1 MNSAPVLSLP
11 QFDFDVQQL
20 PQQLEGLLSEAR
32 HEVEAIIGRQD
43 NAPDWQSLM
52 QPLEAVDDRI
62 EQFWS
67 PVSHMNAVM
76 NNEDLRQAYE
86 QCLPMLSRYQSE
98 MGQNRPLYEAVK
110 SLSERSDFQQLS
122 EARQEAVGHLLRDF
136 RLSGVHLEEAARKR
150 FADIQQR
157 LGELATQFSNRLLDA
172 TNAWVCQVTDEEELA
187 GLPDSAKALYRQLAQ
202 QRELEGWVITLDIP
216 AYLPVMQYAE
226 NRDLREKMHRAFV
239 TRASDLGH
247 GGESYDNSEAM
258 VEILRLRQEL
268 AEILG
273 FSNYAELS
281 LASKMADNTDQV
293 LGFLNDL
300 AEHTRPVAQ
309 REYEELQAFA
319 RAEAGPEPLQAWDI
333 PRYAERLKQQR
344 YDISQEV
351 LRPYFP
357 LETVLNGMFRIV
369 GQLFNIEIQE
379 MSDADL
385 WHEDAQAFRVTR
397 DGETIAVFYTDLFAR
412 DKKRGGAWMADFC
425 GRRRIDSGW
434 QLPVA
439 FLTCNFSP
447 PTDGQP
453 ALLTHDEVTTLFHE
467 FGHGLHHMLTE
478 VDAAAVAGINGV
490 AWDAVE
496 LPSQFL
502 ENWCW
507 YEDSVAM
514 ISGHWQTGEA
524 LPKELLDKLL
534 AAKNFHS
541 GLQMLRQLEF
551 ALFDFELHAGT
562 SPADVSAIQDC
573 LDAVRERVS
582 VVPVAPFN
590 RFQHSFAHIFAG
602 GYAAGYY
609 SYKWAEV
616 LSADAFSLFEER
628 GVMDVKT
635 GQAFLSNILSRGGS
649 QPAMALFKAFRGR
662 EPSNE
667 ALLRH
672 SGIVDSSEVA

>member
-11 QFDFDVQQL
+11 QFDFDVERL
-20 PQQLEGLLSEAR
+20 PEQLEDLLQQAR
-32 HEVEAIIGRQD
+32 AEVEAIIGAQGD
-43 NAPDWQSLM
+43 TPSWESLM

-67 PVSHMNAVM
+67 PVSHLNAVM
-76 NNEDLRQAYE
+76 NNESLRQSYE
-86 QCLPMLSRYQSE
+86 KCLPLLSRYQSE
-98 MGQNRPLYEAVK
+98 MGQNRPLFEAVTA
-110 SLSERSDFQQLS
+110 LADSDSFAQLS
-122 EARQEAVGHLLRDF
+122 EARQQAVNHLLRDF
-136 RLSGVHLEEAARKR
+136 RLSGVHLEEKPRQR

-172 TNAWVCQVTDEEELA
+172 TNAWVCQVTNEDELA
-187 GLPDSAKALYRQLAQ
+187 GLPDSAKALYRQLAE
-202 QRELEGWVITLDIP
+202 QRDLDGWVITLDIP

-226 NRDLREKMHRAFV
+226 DRALREKMHRAFV
-239 TRASDLGH
+239 TRASELGH
-247 GGESYDNSEAM
+247 GGESYDNSELM
-258 VEILRLRQEL
+258 VEILQLRQEL

-281 LASKMADNTDQV
+281 LASKMADNTQQV
-293 LGFLNDL
+293 LDFLNDL
-300 AEHTRPVAQ
+300 AEQTRPVAE
-309 REYEELQAFA
+309 REYQELQAFA
-319 RAEAGPEPLQAWDI
+319 REQGGPEPLQAWDI
-333 PRYAERLKQQR
+333 PWYAERLKQQR
-344 YDISQEV
+344 YQISQEE

-357 LETVLNGMFRIV
+357 LDTVLKGMFHIV
-369 GQLFNIEIQE
+369 SQLFNIDIEE
-379 MSDADL
+379 SHDFEL
-385 WHEDAQAFRVTR
+385 WHEDARAFRVSR
-397 DGETIAVFYTDLFAR
+397 AGELMAVFYTDLFAR

-425 GRRRIDSGW
+425 GRRSLAEGW

-447 PTDGQP
+447 PTDGRP

-507 YEDSVAM
+507 YEESVAM
-514 ISGHWQTGEA
+514 ISGHWESGEP
-524 LPKELLDKLL
+524 LPKALLDKLL
-534 AAKNFHS
+534 AARNFHS

-551 ALFDFELHAGT
+551 ALFDFELHADAAPD
-562 SPADVSAIQDC
+562 SAQAIQQR
-573 LDAVRERVS
+573 LDGVRERVS
-582 VVPVAPFN
+582 VVPVAEFN
-590 RFQHSFAHIFAG
+590 RFQHSFGHIFAG

-628 GVMDVKT
+628 GVMDVAT
-635 GQAFLSNILSRGGS
+635 GQAFLTQLLSRGGS
-649 QPAMALFKAFRGR
+649 QPAMTLFKAFRGR

-672 SGIVDSSEVA
+672 SGIIDDSEVA

>member
-1 MNSAPVLSLP
+1 MNSASVLSLP
-11 QFDFDVQQL
+11 QFDFEVDRL
-20 PQQLEGLLSEAR
+20 PEELESLLKEAR
-32 HEVEAIIGRQD
+32 AEVMSIVAAQSET
-43 NAPDWQSLM
+43 PSWQSLM

-76 NNEDLRQAYE
+76 NNDALRQSYE
-86 QCLPMLSRYQSE
+86 KCLPLLSRYQSE
-98 MGQNRPLYEAVK
+98 MGQNQALYEVVK
-110 SLSERSDFQQLS
+110 ALADTPAFSELS
-122 EARQEAVGHLLRDF
+122 EAQRQAVNHLLRDF
-136 RLSGVHLEEAARKR
+136 RLSGVHLEQNQRQR

-157 LGELATQFSNRLLDA
+157 LGELGTQFSNRLLDA
-172 TNAWVCQVTDEEELA
+172 TNAWVCQVTNEDELA
-187 GLPDSAKALYRQLAQ
+187 GLPESAKALYRQLAQ
-202 QRELEGWVITLDIP
+202 QRDLDGWVITLDIP

-226 NRDLREKMHRAFV
+226 DRALREKMHKAFV
-239 TRASDLGH
+239 TRASDLGN
-247 GGESYDNSEAM
+247 GGESYDNSELM
-258 VEILRLRQEL
+258 VEILQLREEL
-268 AEILG
+268 ADILG
-273 FSNYAELS
+273 FANYAELS
-281 LASKMADNTDQV
+281 LASKMADNTQQV
-293 LGFLNDL
+293 LDFLNDL
-300 AEHTRPVAQ
+300 AQKTRPVAE
-309 REYEELQAFA
+309 REYQELQDFA
-319 RAEAGPEPLQAWDI
+319 RAEGGPEPLQAWDI
-333 PRYAERLKQQR
+333 PWYAERLKQQR
-344 YDISQEV
+344 YQISQEE

-357 LETVLNGMFRIV
+357 LDTVLNGMFRIV
-369 GQLFNIEIQE
+369 SHLFDIEIE
-379 MSDADL
+379 ESCDVEL
-385 WHEDAQAFRVTR
+385 WHEDARAFRVLR
-397 DGETIAVFYTDLFAR
+397 SGQLIAMFYTDLFAR
-412 DKKRGGAWMADFC
+412 DKKRGGAWMADYC
-425 GRRRIDSGW
+425 GRRRVAGGW
-434 QLPVA
+434 QCPVA

-447 PTDGQP
+447 PTDGRP

-507 YEDSVAM
+507 YEESVAM
-514 ISGHWQTGEA
+514 ISGHWQSGEP
-524 LPKELLDKLL
+524 LPKALLDKLL

-551 ALFDFELHAGT
+551 ALFDFELHANAAPN
-562 SPADVSAIQDC
+562 SVQAIQDQ
-573 LDAVRERVS
+573 LNQVRQRVS
-582 VVPVAPFN
+582 VVPVAEFN

-628 GVMDVKT
+628 GVMDIDS
-635 GQAFLSNILSRGGS
+635 GRAFLSELLSRGGS
-649 QPAMALFKAFRGR
+649 QPAMTLFKAFRGR

-672 SGIVDSSEVA
+672 SGIVDASEVA